1 MLLGSENVSLA
12 NTLLH
17 KYHLDSMLLGKENDS
32 PSNTLLYK
40 DYLDSMLLRKENVML
55 DNTTSRKC
63 RSILY
68 GHKTFETSFVL
79 VLKHDQSEHRM

>member
-17 KYHLDSMLLGKENDS
+17 KYHLDSMLLGKENVS

-40 DYLDSMLLRKENVML
+40 DYLDSMLVNI
-55 DNTTSRKC
+55 TSRKC

-79 VLKHDQSEHRM
+79 VLKRDQSEHRM